1 MLTGVKLLGLD
12 MTLNYQQPERFG
24 TVGLGLTS
32 LKRYT
37 KLNSV
42 DGRVATGKSTVRGW
56 LLSKNCQGLAS
67 SLKTAIRGGV
77 K

>member
-1 MLTGVKLLGLD
+1 MAGLTGVKLLGLD

-42 DGRVATGKSTVRGW
+42 DGRVATDKSTVRG
-56 LLSKNCQGLAS
+56 
-67 SLKTAIRGGV
+67 
-77 K
+77 